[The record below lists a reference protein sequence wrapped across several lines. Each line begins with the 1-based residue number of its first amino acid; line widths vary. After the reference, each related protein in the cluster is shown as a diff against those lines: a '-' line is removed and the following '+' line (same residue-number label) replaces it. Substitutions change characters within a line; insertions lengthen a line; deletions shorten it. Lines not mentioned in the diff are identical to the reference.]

1 MRKTAIGLVLL
12 AAGLL
17 GFTVRSGDGQT
28 PASKEDPALSKAIGQ
43 AVAAYAEVFNKGD
56 LAALSAVWAA
66 DAEYIDEQGTVTQG
80 RDAITALFKQY
91 LAELKGAKV
100 AFKVTSVRALTADIA
115 MQDGTSTITMPD
127 GSVDEGRF
135 TAVWVKKNGKWL
147 IHSARDLP
155 YEAADTVGATGALKE
170 LQWMIGNWESEKGGI
185 QVTVRWTLNRA
196 FLSQEYTVKDP
207 TGKDPTSDMQ
217 VTQLVGFDPL
227 TGQIKSWTFD
237 SKGGYGEG
245 LWTREGNAWH
255 VETAGVLP
263 NGQTGRALNVIR
275 YVDDQHVVFQARDR
289 EISGQ
294 PIPDSEVKLVRSKAK
309 K

>member
-1 MRKTAIGLVLL
+1 MRKTAVVV
-12 AAGLL
+12 GLL
-17 GFTVRSGDGQT
+17 TVCLLGLTVRSGDGQAPT
-28 PASKEDPALSKAIGQ
+28 AKDDPAMSKAIGQ

-56 LAALSAVWAA
+56 LKALGAVWAA
-66 DAEYIDEQGTVTQG
+66 DAEYIDEQGTVTRG
-80 RDAITALFKQY
+80 RDAIVALFKQH
-91 LAELKGAKV
+91 LADLKGAKIV
-100 AFKVTSVRALTADIA
+100 FKVTSVRALTPDIA
-115 MQDGTSTITMPD
+115 MQDGASTITMPD

-135 TAVWVKKNGKWL
+135 TAVWFKKDGKWF
-147 IHSARDLP
+147 IRSARDLP
-155 YEAADTVGATGALKE
+155 YEATDTVGATGALKE
-170 LQWMIGNWESEKGGI
+170 LQWMIGNWEGEKGGV

-207 TGKDPTSDMQ
+207 AGDMQ

-237 SKGGYGEG
+237 SRGGYGEG

-263 NGQTGRALNVIR
+263 NGQTGTALNVIR
-275 YVDDQHVVFQARDR
+275 YVDDQHVVFQARNR
-289 EISGQ
+289 EIGGQ
-294 PIPDSEVKLVRSKAK
+294 PIPDSEVKLVRSTVK

>member
-1 MRKTAIGLVLL
+1 MRKTAIVLGLL
-12 AAGLL
+12 AVCLL
-17 GFTVRSGDGQT
+17 GLTVRSGDGQA
-28 PASKEDPALSKAIGQ
+28 PAAKDDPAINKAIGQ
-43 AVAAYAEVFNKGD
+43 AVAAYADVFNKGD
-56 LAALSAVWAA
+56 LKALGAVWAE
-66 DAEYIDEQGTVTQG
+66 DAEYIDEQGTVTRG

-91 LAELKGAKV
+91 LADLKGAKI
-100 AFKVTSVRALTADIA
+100 AFKVTSVRALTPEIA

-135 TAVWVKKNGKWL
+135 TAVWFKKDGKWY
-147 IHSARDLP
+147 IRSARDLP

-170 LQWMIGNWESEKGGI
+170 LQWMIGNWEGEKGGV

-207 TGKDPTSDMQ
+207 AGDMQ

-237 SKGGYGEG
+237 SRGGYGEG
-245 LWTREGNAWH
+245 LWTREGNAWY

-263 NGQTGRALNVIR
+263 NGQTGRAVNVIR

-289 EISGQ
+289 EIGGQ
-294 PIPDSEVKLVRSKAK
+294 PIPDSEVKLARSTAK